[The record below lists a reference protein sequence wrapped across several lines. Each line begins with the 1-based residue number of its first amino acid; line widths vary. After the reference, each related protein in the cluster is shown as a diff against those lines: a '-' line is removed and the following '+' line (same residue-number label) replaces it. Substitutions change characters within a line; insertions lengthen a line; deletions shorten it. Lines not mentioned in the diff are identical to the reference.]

1 MAESYCFKR
10 NHTLQKR
17 CPKTTAILCPE
28 GLENARCRKLDE
40 SQPILQKRVYARGRM
55 IKTRF
60 EPEPTFGYKTAVR
73 NLFGCAALKTTRR
86 PDGTKFRAYRTTCHR
101 SL

>member
-10 NHTLQKR
+10 NNALQKCR
-17 CPKTTAILCPE
+17 PKPTTILCPE
-28 GLENARCRKLDE
+28 GLDNARYRKLDE
-40 SQPILQKRVYARGRM
+40 SQPIWQKRVHTRSRM

-60 EPEPTFGYKTAVR
+60 EPKPTFGYKRAVR
-73 NLFGCAALKTTRR
+73 NLFGYAALKTIRR
-86 PDGTKFRAYRTTCHR
+86 PDGTNFRAYRTTCHR

>member
-1 MAESYCFKR
+1 MTESYCLKR

-17 CPKTTAILCPE
+17 CPKTTTILCPK
-28 GLENARCRKLDE
+28 GLDNARCRKLDE
-40 SQPILQKRVYARGRM
+40 SQPILQKRVHARGRM

-60 EPEPTFGYKTAVR
+60 EPEPAFGYKTAVR
-73 NLFGCAALKTTRR
+73 NLFGYAALKTTRR
-86 PDGTKFRAYRTTCHR
+86 PDGTEFRAYRTTCHR